1 WECDLSRVVQRVQQH
16 ICSSE
21 SSCRKRGDA
30 CRFGY
35 PKEIKKTTQVHV
47 NKGDDG
53 ATSMQIQSKREV
65 PTINNYSPVL
75 LSSWRAN
82 MDIQLIG
89 NAYGA
94 AEYTAAYVSKAEP
107 DTLKFRQV
115 ITRAVKKC
123 DPNLPNYA
131 ILKRVANA
139 TLSIREVSAQETYY
153 ILLREL
159 PLYGKSRQVTQVK
172 TMRPSLRYYRV
183 DGSELLDI
191 EENIN
196 RNDSIRI
203 EPVEKAYMNRPRN
216 ELFDDMTLAT
226 IVEKYELVDSIP
238 TRAEISNCWRRCDG
252 HGFIKL
258 RSKAH
263 VVRGTPWIAP
273 DSTNANFC
281 FAEIF
286 LHKPWRTL
294 EELSQTDDECI
305 ESFEQEQQNA
315 LESELRHESSL
326 KLSRQ
331 AELDALKKSRA
342 AQVHT
347 ALPSSEYVFVGDG
360 PEDEVCLVAPDDDNT
375 NEIRTSTNDSSSFQW
390 TGSCYQYPIIDA
402 NSTVQT
408 AAMDES
414 QWVPFAFAMV
424 QSRARLQASVNN
436 ATCEPMQMIIQG
448 EGGSGKSWL
457 IKHIVKDVHN
467 VFCEHSAT
475 RRTSKRLLLLAHQGT
490 AAFNIKGQ
498 TTCSALELTSFSR
511 NAFSNPY
518 SPMTTQKGGA
528 TKLKRLQEQYKDVH
542 LVIIDEFSVISCGM
556 LYWIDQRMREIW
568 PQHSHQSF
576 GGRDV
581 VFTDDS
587 AQLDPVIPH
596 ALATPS
602 SKISSPIQV
611 LGREIWEG
619 ISIVCTLTS
628 QNQGKADSKWFEAL
642 RRLRSKCPTQA
653 DVNLFNSRYCKASE
667 IPTWAVEA
675 KHIAYL
681 DAKVAEAN
689 NHNLKSCSNQIINIR
704 TKDSVKLKRLAKH
717 RDVSPS
723 SIEALL
729 HDAESSSSDRDR
741 VVGRR
746 LKIAIGAPVSLTYN
760 MEQRAGLC
768 NGTNGIVYDLIFSDE
783 LELPII
789 LIQISDEYMGP

>member
-1 WECDLSRVVQRVQQH
+1 
-16 ICSSE
+16 
-21 SSCRKRGDA
+21 
-30 CRFGY
+30 
-35 PKEIKKTTQVHV
+35 
-47 NKGDDG
+47 
-53 ATSMQIQSKREV
+53 
-65 PTINNYSPVL
+65 
-75 LSSWRAN
+75 
-82 MDIQLIG
+82 
-89 NAYGA
+89 
-94 AEYTAAYVSKAEP
+94 
-107 DTLKFRQV
+107 
-115 ITRAVKKC
+115 
-123 DPNLPNYA
+123 
-131 ILKRVANA
+131 
-139 TLSIREVSAQETYY
+139 
-153 ILLREL
+153 
-159 PLYGKSRQVTQVK
+159 
-172 TMRPSLRYYRV
+172 
-183 DGSELLDI
+183 
-191 EENIN
+191 
-196 RNDSIRI
+196 
-203 EPVEKAYMNRPRN
+203 
-216 ELFDDMTLAT
+216 
-226 IVEKYELVDSIP
+226 
-238 TRAEISNCWRRCDG
+238 
-252 HGFIKL
+252 
-258 RSKAH
+258 
-263 VVRGTPWIAP
+263 
-273 DSTNANFC
+273 
-281 FAEIF
+281 
-286 LHKPWRTL
+286 
-294 EELSQTDDECI
+294 
-305 ESFEQEQQNA
+305 
-315 LESELRHESSL
+315 
-326 KLSRQ
+326 
-331 AELDALKKSRA
+331 
-342 AQVHT
+342 
-347 ALPSSEYVFVGDG
+347 
-360 PEDEVCLVAPDDDNT
+360 
-375 NEIRTSTNDSSSFQW
+375 
-390 TGSCYQYPIIDA
+390 
-402 NSTVQT
+402 
-408 AAMDES
+408 MDES

-498 TTCSALELTSFSR
+498 TICSALELTSFSR

-568 PQHSHQSF
+568 PQHTHQSF

-789 LIQISDEYMGP
+789 LIQISDEYMGPSFLPDVPNIVPVVPRKVSWGKKASNLTVFREGIPLRLAYALTVHKVQGLTCDKVVFHSFSIPSAAFAYVVLSRVRTREDIVLTAPVTLQQLQSSSDKRMAFTNEEKRIQQAVSSTIAKAELLISSMKLLALQHNRALAPR